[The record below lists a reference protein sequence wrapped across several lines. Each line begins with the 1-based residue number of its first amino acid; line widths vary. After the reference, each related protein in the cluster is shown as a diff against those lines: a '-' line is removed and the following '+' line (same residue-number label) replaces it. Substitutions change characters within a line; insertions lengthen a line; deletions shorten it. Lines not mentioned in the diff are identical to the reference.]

1 MKVRSIVLSLFLAL
15 PAVLRAQQVPPA
27 DSALVVAA
35 AQLEAAIGDKVWP
48 GWSAAPSQ
56 VLLVEDSAEFF
67 FPSPADGAVKW
78 KRPRVFP
85 PTFLATFPA
94 VGGVP
99 TTVVGSPAATRTPG
113 DRWVLTLLHE
123 HFHQLQY
130 TRPDYYDRV
139 KALDLARGDTTGM
152 WALNYPFPYD
162 SAPIQR
168 AVKRWADALHAALDA
183 TPGPADRVAQAVR
196 AKASLDSLLAPDDR
210 KYLNF
215 QLWQEGV
222 PRWIELAAAREG
234 HRAGMIADSSLAW
247 QEHRFLDDLTK
258 VDLGQDHRVVV
269 YALGA
274 AMAELLDREGKGWR
288 GGYFD
293 RMFALPSPPI
303 HRSAR

>member
-1 MKVRSIVLSLFLAL
+1 MTVRSIGLFLL
-15 PAVLRAQQVPPA
+15 LVIPATLGAQRLPPA

-35 AQLEAAIGDKVWP
+35 ARLENAIGERVWP

-56 VLLVEDSAEFF
+56 ILLVEDSAEFF
-67 FPSPADGAVKW
+67 FPTPATGEVKW
-78 KRPRVFP
+78 RRPRVFP

-99 TTVVGSPAATRTPG
+99 TTVVGNPAATRTPG
-113 DRWVLTLLHE
+113 DRWLLTMLHE

-130 TRPDYYDRV
+130 TRPDYYDRL
-139 KALDLARGDTTGM
+139 KGLDLARGDTTGM

-168 AVKRWADALHAALDA
+168 AVKRFADALHAALIA
-183 TPGPADRVAQAVR
+183 GPRPASSLRVEVR
-196 AKASLDSLLAPDDR
+196 AAKGALDAMLAPDDR
-210 KYLNF
+210 RYLDF

-234 HRAGMIADSSLAW
+234 HRAGAISDSSLAW

-258 VDLGQDHRVVV
+258 IDLGADRRVVV
-269 YALGA
+269 YSLGA
-274 AMAELLDREGKGWR
+274 AMAELLAIEGVDWR
-288 GGYFD
+288 KQYFD
-293 RMFALPSPPI
+293 AMFRLPAF
-303 HRSAR
+303 R

>member
-1 MKVRSIVLSLFLAL
+1 MTVRSIGLCAL
-15 PAVLRAQQVPPA
+15 LVIPATLGAQQLSPA

-35 AQLEAAIGDKVWP
+35 ARLEAAIGEQVWP
-48 GWSAAPSQ
+48 GWSVAPSQ
-56 VLLVEDSAEFF
+56 ILLVEDSTEFF
-67 FPSPADGAVKW
+67 FPTPATGAVKW

-99 TTVVGSPAATRTPG
+99 TTVVGNPAATRTPG
-113 DRWVLTLLHE
+113 DRWLLTLLHE

-130 TRPDYYDRV
+130 TRPDYYDRL

-168 AVKRWADALHAALDA
+168 AVKRFADAMHAALA
-183 TPGPADRVAQAVR
+183 AGRAPASPLRAEVR
-196 AKASLDSLLAPDDR
+196 AAKGALDAMLAPDDR
-210 KYLNF
+210 RYLDF

-234 HRAGMIADSSLAW
+234 HRAGVISDSSLAW
-247 QEHRFLDDLTK
+247 QEHRFLDDLTRI
-258 VDLGQDHRVVV
+258 DLGTDRRVVV
-269 YALGA
+269 YSLGA
-274 AMAELLDREGKGWR
+274 AMAELLTREGVDWR
-288 GGYFD
+288 TGYFAS
-293 RMFALPSPPI
+293 MFRLPAF
-303 HRSAR
+303 R